1 MLTRPLGFDIS
12 IVVRGEM
19 PRDANREETDHDA
32 LYDLEQI
39 HQSNGTVGV

>member
-12 IVVRGEM
+12 ILVKGEM
-19 PRDANREETDHDA
+19 PRDANREENDNDA

-39 HQSNGTVGV
+39 QQSNDTFGV

>member
-1 MLTRPLGFDIS
+1 MLTRPFGFDIF
-12 IVVRGEM
+12 ILVRGEM
-19 PRDANREETDHDA
+19 PRDANREENDYDT

>member
-12 IVVRGEM
+12 ILVRGEM
-19 PRDANREETDHDA
+19 PRDANREENDYDT

-39 HQSNGTVGV
+39 QQSNDTFGV